1 MTNRVETRSLYRYGT
16 GKPCTN
22 DYIRPVVLEICR
34 RCGARRILDIGCG
47 NGTLCRNLADAGF
60 AVVGLEPS
68 ASGIACARAL
78 VPEGVFYGKGV
89 YDDPAD
95 VPESEFDVAVSTE
108 VVEHLYLPAF
118 LPRFAHAKLAKGGL
132 LVLSTPYHGYLKNLA
147 IAVTNRWDAHHCPW
161 YDGGHIKFWSRDSL
175 TKMIESN
182 GFRVVAFHGVG
193 RLPWLWN
200 SMVLVARKED

>member
-1 MTNRVETRSLYRYGT
+1 MTGNIEKRSFYRYGK

-22 DYIRPVVLEICR
+22 DYIRPVVLRICR
-34 RCGARRILDIGCG
+34 ESEARRVLDIGSG
-47 NGTLCRNLADAGF
+47 NGTLCRDLADAGF

-68 ASGIACARAL
+68 PSGIACAREL
-78 VPEGVFYGKGV
+78 VPEGVFHEKGV

-95 VPESEFDVAVSTE
+95 LPERDFDMAVSTE
-108 VVEHLYLPAF
+108 VVEHLYLPAA
-118 LPRFAHAKLAKGGL
+118 LPKFAHAKLKERGL

-147 IAVTNRWDAHHCPW
+147 IALANKWDAHHSPRR
-161 YDGGHIKFWSRDSL
+161 DGGHIKFWSRRTL
-175 TKMIESN
+175 TQLLEAN

-200 SMVLVARKED
+200 SMVLVARKEG